1 MKKGT
6 SILNNYTDELKE
18 LYLNSDLPL
27 EKIGEIYNVSRETV
41 TNFAKRQG
49 WYGLRQDA
57 PRATYQLNQE
67 YFDVIDSEDKAYW
80 LGFIAADGNI
90 RKDFLRLSIE
100 LARCDKNHL
109 VKFRDSLNSNAPIKD
124 MDRENPSSYIRINN
138 KHLCLALANYGIVP
152 NKSLT
157 FTVKLDLIPQIYL
170 KDFIRGYFDGDGS
183 IYQDRRGSWGINF
196 TGSHSFMAQL
206 KELLPFEIYTND
218 RGNYSSLETQSKTKI
233 KIFLDFI
240 YSNATIYLDRKYLKS
255 QEFYKPS
262 TTTKG

>member
-90 RKDFLRLSIE
+90 LRFKPVFQIDAQFALGQIPHVTH
-100 LARCDKNHL
+100 R
-109 VKFRDSLNSNAPIKD
+109 
-124 MDRENPSSYIRINN
+124 SYYFI
-138 KHLCLALANYGIVP
+138 
-152 NKSLT
+152 
-157 FTVKLDLIPQIYL
+157 FT
-170 KDFIRGYFDGDGS
+170 S
-183 IYQDRRGSWGINF
+183 
-196 TGSHSFMAQL
+196 
-206 KELLPFEIYTND
+206 
-218 RGNYSSLETQSKTKI
+218 
-233 KIFLDFI
+233 
-240 YSNATIYLDRKYLKS
+240 
-255 QEFYKPS
+255 
-262 TTTKG
+262 